1 MHNHN
6 NERYISTNLPKRM
19 KKVCFAHQ
27 RDELLQ
33 DIRNIAFVEGDIM
46 QTDNEHDKHQVMDIC
61 EDGNIERVTR
71 VLDLAHNEC
80 VEALF
85 PFSKK
90 AIKEDF
96 IGMENMY
103 DERCTYGIRLLV
115 PDDFSITTVSL
126 LKNLI
131 QEYMTSRVLAD
142 WLGITKPSSAPAW
155 QEKAD
160 KAIEKMREAVN
171 FRVKRVRRTQTP
183 F

>member
-1 MHNHN
+1 MHSHS
-6 NERYISTNLPKRM
+6 NERYISTNLPKRT
-19 KKVCFAHQ
+19 KKVCLAHQ

-33 DIRNIAFVEGDIM
+33 DIRNIAYVEGDIM

-71 VLDLAHNEC
+71 ILDLAHNEC

-90 AIKEDF
+90 AIREDF

-103 DERCTYGIRLLV
+103 DERYTYGIRLLV
-115 PDDFSITTVSL
+115 PDDFSVTTATL

-131 QEYMTSRVLAD
+131 NEYMVCRVLAD
-142 WLGITKPSSAPAW
+142 WLSITKPSSVSTW

-160 KAIEKMREAVN
+160 NAMTKMREAVN